1 MVGHSKT
8 NRKLLTFGFLWLAQV
23 VSRLGTQLT
32 AFGIALTVLEQ
43 NDSVTQ
49 FSLTFFAAI
58 APEMTLAL
66 AAGVVVDRWNRRF
79 ALMLSHIGA
88 GGCTLLL
95 FLLHS
100 QDNLD
105 FSTLLLL
112 IALSSA
118 FNAFQYPAM
127 SSATTLLVPKDSLAK
142 ASGLVQVGLGLSQM
156 VAPLLGGFLLDSV
169 GLSAILVIDVCTFT
183 FAVAVLSI
191 LRFPAARVSASGLR
205 ANKSVR
211 DDLFFG
217 WRYIRERTPLLLLL
231 FYLGGLNLFGGII
244 WTLLMPL
251 IKSLGSASEL
261 GVIISL
267 GGVGVILGGGLMLTW
282 GGPAR
287 LILGILV
294 SIGCQGLLLM
304 STVPF
309 QSLWALGILVM
320 GASLLFPII
329 MGCADGLWL
338 RKVPPDIQ
346 GKVLS
351 FRPIVAQTPL
361 VLAVLI
367 SGPLADQVFE
377 PWMREGG
384 ALTSYFGPMFGIGPG
399 RGIAVLMWI
408 LGVCSAI
415 WALVGFLIPPL
426 RRADLLLDDH
436 QPLFGQ
442 RAIDLG
448 FIDSKTLWKSLKWQR
463 LLRLRTNQ
471 PWLLGDVMV
480 RKGLLSREEHGQIV
494 REISNL
500 IRQTPSSTIGA
511 SPKPDSGLHSHIVPL
526 AGRIISDDFYGLN
539 LLGDILVDLEFCTKA
554 QIVAALDQQ
563 VVEAEAGVH
572 RPLGTI
578 LVEKNTLDED
588 KLKVSLEVL
597 EALRKQDI
605 H

>member
-1 MVGHSKT
+1 M
-8 NRKLLTFGFLWLAQV
+8 TFGFLWLAQV

-58 APEMTLAL
+58 APEMALSL

-79 ALMLSHIGA
+79 ALILSHIGA
-88 GGCTLLL
+88 GACTLLL
-95 FLLHS
+95 FLLYS
-100 QDNLD
+100 QDNLE
-105 FSTLLLL
+105 FATLLIL
-112 IALSSA
+112 ISLSSA

-142 ASGLVQVGLGLSQM
+142 ASGLIQVGLGLSQM

-169 GLSAILVIDVCTFT
+169 GLSGILIVDVCTFS
-183 FAVAVLSI
+183 FAVVVLSI
-191 LRFPAARVSASGLR
+191 LRFPTARISASGLR
-205 ANKSVR
+205 ANKSVK
-211 DDLFFG
+211 DDLLFG

-231 FYLGGLNLFGGII
+231 FYLGGLNLFGGIT

-251 IKSLGSASEL
+251 IKSVGTASEL
-261 GVIISL
+261 GVVISL
-267 GGVGVILGGGLMLTW
+267 GGVGVILGGALMLTW
-282 GGPAR
+282 GGPSR
-287 LILGILV
+287 LIFGILG
-294 SIGCQGLLLM
+294 SIAFQGVLLM
-304 STVPF
+304 GTVPS
-309 QSLWALGILVM
+309 QSLWSLGILVM
-320 GASLLFPII
+320 GASLLFPVI
-329 MGCADGLWL
+329 MGCSDGIWL

-384 ALTSYFGPMFGIGPG
+384 ALTEQLGPLFGVGPG
-399 RGIAVLMWI
+399 RGIAVLMWF
-408 LGVCSAI
+408 LGLCTGL
-415 WALVGFLIPPL
+415 WALVGFLIPQL

-448 FIDSKTLWKSLKWQR
+448 FIDAKTLWKSLKWQR
-463 LLRLRTNQ
+463 LLRLRTQQ

-480 RKGLLSREEHGQIV
+480 HKGLLSREQHGQIV

-500 IRQTPSSTIGA
+500 IKTTPASTTLSKPEAA
-511 SPKPDSGLHSHIVPL
+511 SALHANIVPP
-526 AGRIISDDFYGLN
+526 AGQLISEDFYGLN
-539 LLGDILVDLEFCTKA
+539 LLGDIVVDLAFCSKA
-554 QIVAALDQQ
+554 QIISALDQQ
-563 VVEAEAGVH
+563 IVEAEAGSH
-572 RPLGTI
+572 RHLGTI
-578 LVEKNTLDED
+578 LVEKDILDAD
-588 KLKVSLEVL
+588 QLKVSLEVL
-597 EALRKQDI
+597 DALRKQDVQ
-605 H
+605 

>member
-1 MVGHSKT
+1 M
-8 NRKLLTFGFLWLAQV
+8 WLAQV

-88 GGCTLLL
+88 GACTLLL
-95 FLLHS
+95 FFLHTY
-100 QDNLD
+100 DNLD
-105 FSTLLLL
+105 FSTLLIL

-118 FNAFQYPAM
+118 FNAFQFPAM
-127 SSATTLLVPKDSLAK
+127 SSATTLLVPKESLAK
-142 ASGLVQVGLGLSQM
+142 ASGLIQVGLGLSQM
-156 VAPLLGGFLLDSV
+156 VAPLLGGFLLDWV
-169 GLSAILVIDVCTFT
+169 GLSGILMVDVSTFT
-183 FAVAVLSI
+183 FAVVVLSI
-191 LRFPAARVSASGLR
+191 LRFPPARISASGLR
-205 ANKSVR
+205 ANKSVK

-231 FYLGGLNLFGGII
+231 FYLGGLNLFGGIT

-251 IKSLGSASEL
+251 IKSLGTASEL
-261 GVIISL
+261 GVVISL

-282 GGPAR
+282 GGPNR
-287 LILGILV
+287 LILGILG
-294 SIGCQGLLLM
+294 SIGLQGILLVA
-304 STVPF
+304 TVPF
-309 QSLWALGILVM
+309 QSLWAMGILVM

-329 MGCADGLWL
+329 MGCADGIWL

-377 PWMREGG
+377 PLMREGG
-384 ALTSYFGPMFGIGPG
+384 SLTAELGPLFGTGPG
-399 RGIAVLMWI
+399 RGIALLMWI
-408 LGVCSAI
+408 LGICSGL
-415 WALVGFLIPPL
+415 WALVGFCIPKL
-426 RRADLLLDDH
+426 RRADLLLEDH

-448 FIDSKTLWKSLKWQR
+448 FIDAKTLWKSLKWQR

-480 RKGLLSREEHGQIV
+480 HKALLSREEHGEIV

-500 IRQTPSSTIGA
+500 IRPNSTSKDKA
-511 SPKPDSGLHSHIVPL
+511 NDVSTSTLYANIVP
-526 AGRIISDDFYGLN
+526 AEGRLTSDDFYGLN
-539 LLGDILVDLEFCTKA
+539 LLGDIVVDLGFCTQA
-554 QIVAALDQQ
+554 QVVAALDQQ
-563 VVEAEAGVH
+563 VVEAESGMWRA
-572 RPLGTI
+572 
-578 LVEKNTLDED
+578 
-588 KLKVSLEVL
+588 
-597 EALRKQDI
+597 
-605 H
+605 